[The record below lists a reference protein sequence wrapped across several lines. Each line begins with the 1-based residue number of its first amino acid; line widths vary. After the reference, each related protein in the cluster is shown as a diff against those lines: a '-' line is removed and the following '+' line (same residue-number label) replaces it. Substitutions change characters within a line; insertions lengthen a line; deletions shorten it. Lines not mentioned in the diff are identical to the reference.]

1 MRQAWKAILG
11 VAVLAAVGIGVWLWV
26 GREKTAVPTTD
37 ETKEPAAV
45 AGGRFTGTAESFAG
59 VGWSLRADTRTAAQE
74 ALAEAL
80 DHQDLQPD
88 MTLVYYTAQHP
99 AEAVVEALQPA
110 QGPKRRICGWVSDFG
125 VIASD
130 GYHHGPDGTVGVM
143 ALRVPGMVSGVG
155 WASLD
160 EVKAPADLAA
170 LALRRAAE
178 DAGVD
183 PARRPSMIV
192 LSCTYHGQEEKVL
205 EGLEAIHG
213 PDVPVLGGTTAGA
226 PGVGTLVANGQVIKA
241 GTVIAVFYSDQP
253 FRTAFRGGFN
263 RTGMSG
269 TVTRSD
275 GRVIYEID
283 GRPAVE
289 VYDEWSGG
297 RVREAMRAGLD
308 MNSFTVLY
316 PLCRILDAGDQ
327 TYNLFTHLWPPDNA
341 ETTTR
346 LVSSATLSD
355 GDVVYFSEG
364 SWNILLNRISALPR
378 LATEGASEVRAAA
391 CLFICCEGVLKVIP
405 EGERGQMVHLMN
417 RSLEGVPWIGP
428 FTWGEEGNFPGLG
441 NRHGNLLTGI
451 TLFPAGEEHEE

>member
-1 MRQAWKAILG
+1 MRQAWKVLLG

-26 GREKTAVPTTD
+26 GREKTAVPTAD
-37 ETKEPAAV
+37 ETAAAMV
-45 AGGRFTGTAESFAG
+45 GGRFSGTADEFAG
-59 VGWSLRADTRTAAQE
+59 VGWSLRADTRTAAEE

-160 EVKAPADLAA
+160 EVKAPEELAA

-183 PARRPSMIV
+183 PARRPSMIII
-192 LSCTYHGQEEKVL
+192 SSTYHGQEEKVL
-205 EGLEAIHG
+205 EGLEAVHG

-226 PGVGTLVANGQVIKA
+226 PGVGTLVANDQVIKA
-241 GTVIAVFYSDQP
+241 GTVMAVFYSDRP

-263 RTGMSG
+263 RTGKSG
-269 TVTRSD
+269 TITRSD
-275 GRVIYEID
+275 GRVIHEID

-297 RVREAMRAGLD
+297 RVREAMRAGRD
-308 MNSFTVLY
+308 MNAFTVLY

-346 LVSSATLSD
+346 LVSSATLSV

-391 CLFICCEGVLKVIP
+391 CLFICCEGVLKV
-405 EGERGQMVHLMN
+405 
-417 RSLEGVPWIGP
+417 GP